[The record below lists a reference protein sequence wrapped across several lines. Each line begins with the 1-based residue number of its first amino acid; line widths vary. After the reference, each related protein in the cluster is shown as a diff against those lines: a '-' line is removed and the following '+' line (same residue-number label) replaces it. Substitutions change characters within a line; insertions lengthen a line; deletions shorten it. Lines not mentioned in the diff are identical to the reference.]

1 MSAQDVVIGG
11 LRGLE
16 FVEVA
21 CAPGVEWSDL
31 LRAVFDADLGVF
43 GAQSPAL
50 AEHYRTAAAG

>member
-1 MSAQDVVIGG
+1 VIGG